1 MQNVQYIINETGEKI
16 NVIIPF
22 DEYIELLEEIEDL
35 KIIAERKNEDLI
47 DHTKVKSLINTN
59 E

>member
-1 MQNVQYIINETGEKI
+1 MQNVQYIINETGEKT